1 MFIGGDY
8 WRLKNMFLIEVH
20 FALYFDSSD
29 LKRWLPKVGD
39 PVIEVTT

>member
-8 WRLKNMFLIEVH
+8 WRLKNMSLIEVH

-29 LKRWLPKVGD
+29 PEKMAAKGR
-39 PVIEVTT
+39 